1 MQVDEGAV
9 VLTVGP
15 MRIPQTV
22 RLDRDMIA
30 EAKLVV
36 KI

>member
-1 MQVDEGAV
+1 MEVDERAV
-9 VLTVGP
+9 VLTVVAP
-15 MRIPQTV
+15 RMSHWMS
-22 RLDRDMIA
+22 LDREMIA